1 MKQPMPETRSAPA
14 VEVAYEPRRL
24 DLPDTPSALL
34 CMALQDLCMVEQST
48 TSRYVIDMSTWH
60 VPSSTKNICSVCLA
74 GAVLTRFLE
83 DHEYCSHPEG
93 MFDAETCRKLGAI
106 DLFRCG
112 SLRSGVR
119 FMGLTVPPGLHDAEI
134 PAYDDDPSAFR
145 TCIALASEE
154 LKRVGL

>member
-1 MKQPMPETRSAPA
+1 MKQPMPETRAAPSVA
-14 VEVAYEPRRL
+14 VSYEPRHL
-24 DLPDTPSALL
+24 DLPDQPSDLL
-34 CMALQDLCMVEQST
+34 CMALQDLCMVEQS
-48 TSRYVIDMSTWH
+48 SDSHYVVDMKTWH
-60 VPSSTKNICSVCLA
+60 VPQAGKNICSVCLA

-83 DHEYCSHPEG
+83 SDEYCSHPDG

-119 FMGLTVPPGLHDAEI
+119 FMGLTVPAGLNDQEVVS
-134 PAYDDDPSAFR
+134 YDDNPSAFR
-145 TCIALASEE
+145 TCIALASQE